1 MRNIS
6 LIFKQFSRSVLL
18 VAGFAFWG
26 FSNAYA
32 QADAAKGE
40 AIFKSKCTACHKID
54 QQLHWPGL
62 GSAAYRRN
70 RRQIPDQMDP
80 EQPGPDCC

>member
-1 MRNIS
+1 MRNFS

-18 VAGFAFWG
+18 IAGFAFWG

-54 QQLHWPGL
+54 QQLIGP
-62 GSAAYRRN
+62 SQAYRK
-70 RRQIPDQMDP
+70 
-80 EQPGPDCC
+80 G